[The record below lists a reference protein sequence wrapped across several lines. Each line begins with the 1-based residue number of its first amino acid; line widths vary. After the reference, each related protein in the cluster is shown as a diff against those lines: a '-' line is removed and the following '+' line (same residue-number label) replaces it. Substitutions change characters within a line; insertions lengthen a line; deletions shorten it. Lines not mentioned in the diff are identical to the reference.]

1 VKSAELKK
9 QLLARA
15 ARLRRFNEWE
25 AGHPHQ
31 LDAATAI
38 AGIGSLYELIPA
50 ASRKRP
56 FNPAGLCAMRQALSH
71 LKGTP

>member
-1 VKSAELKK
+1 MKSAELKK

-38 AGIGSLYELIPA
+38 AGIGTLYELIPA

-56 FNPAGLCAMRQALSH
+56 FNPEGLCAMRQALSH
-71 LKGTP
+71 LKGTS

>member
-1 VKSAELKK
+1 MKSAELKE

-15 ARLRRFNEWE
+15 AGLRRFNEWE
-25 AGHPHQ
+25 ARHPHQ
-31 LDAATAI
+31 LDEATAI

-56 FNPAGLCAMRQALSH
+56 FNPEGLRAMRQALSH
-71 LKGTP
+71 LKGTS

>member
-1 VKSAELKK
+1 MKSAELKK

-25 AGHPHQ
+25 AAHPRQ

-38 AGIGSLYELIPA
+38 AGIGALYELIPA

-56 FNPAGLCAMRQALSH
+56 FNAEGLCAMRQALSH
-71 LKGTP
+71 LKGTS